1 MGMREPIRTPT
12 EQRDPPTQLRGRA
25 AQLSRRPEPSV
36 FAEEALEALA
46 RLLARQAAAEAMHS
60 EPTTRSASEGTTVP

>member
-1 MGMREPIRTPT
+1 MGMRETIRTPT

-36 FAEEALEALA
+36 FAEEALEALP
-46 RLLARQAAAEAMHS
+46 RLLARREAMRFD
-60 EPTTRSASEGTTVP
+60 PITRSASEGTTVP